1 MSTATDR
8 LPRLLALVPYLLA
21 HPGARLPE
29 VAAIFG
35 VTERQLRGDL
45 DLLWVCGLPG
55 QGPGDL
61 IDVELVGDTVT
72 LSNADTIAR
81 PLRLTRDEAL
91 ALLVAL
97 RTLADLPGLTER
109 AALDGALAKI
119 ERAAGD
125 SARGSGRVAVAVE
138 APPDVL
144 ATLQEAR
151 TAQRRVHLR
160 YYVPGRDET
169 TERDVDPMRL
179 LMADGRWYLEGW
191 CRSVEDVRLFRLDR
205 IEQLAVLAEP
215 AEPPP
220 AAEPR
225 DLRAGLYAPAPG
237 DLAVE
242 IELDPAARW
251 VADYYPCESA
261 EEAPEGRLRVR
272 LRTPDTRWLRRLALR
287 LGGSARVLA
296 PAELAGEVRRE
307 AAAALAAYGEDPA
320 GAPGDLLPSR
330 DPRPLKVPE
339 RDVDG
344 SAIADTGGEPAEGSP

>member
-1 MSTATDR
+1 MTAVADR

-21 HPGARLPE
+21 HPGSRLPD

-35 VTERQLRGDL
+35 ITERQLRSDL

-81 PLRLTRDEAL
+81 PLRLSRDEAL
-91 ALLVAL
+91 SLLVAL

-125 SARGSGRVAVAVE
+125 SAGDSARVAVSVE

-151 TAQRRVHLR
+151 ARQRRVHLR

-191 CRSVEDVRLFRLDR
+191 CRSVEAVRLFRLDR
-205 IEQLAVLAEP
+205 IEQLAVLPEP

-220 AAEPR
+220 AAQPR
-225 DLRAGLYAPAPG
+225 DLRSGLYAPAPD
-237 DLAVE
+237 DLVVE
-242 IELDPAARW
+242 LELDPAARW
-251 VADYYPCESA
+251 VADYYPCESG
-261 EEAPEGRLRVR
+261 EEAVGGRLRVR

-287 LGGSARVLA
+287 LGGTARVLA
-296 PAELAGEVRRE
+296 PAELAEEVRSE
-307 AAAALAAYGEDPA
+307 AAAALAAYAVPA
-320 GAPGDLLPSR
+320 PAAPA
-330 DPRPLKVPE
+330 PLKFSAP
-339 RDVDG
+339 DVDG
-344 SAIADTGGEPAEGSP
+344 CATADSDGERGEGPP